1 MSGEPKDRRAYD
13 YRLFFNDKER
23 SINMIKF
30 DNFSYA
36 FPQKDLYDKISFTLD
51 EGQHCAFIGTSGSGK
66 STLVDILMD
75 PEHYMF
81 DGTLE
86 MDPHCRIGYV
96 SQFSQLDGAKETT
109 VFEYIAEA
117 FLKLQSE
124 IASIGMEMETA
135 QDIDP
140 LLEKYQTALDA
151 FEALGG
157 DNFESN
163 INKKLNL
170 ANLFK
175 LKDQAVSALSGGE
188 FKLIQVIREM
198 LNSPDLLI
206 MDEPDVFLDFEN
218 LNALKDLIN
227 SHKGIL
233 LVITHNRYL
242 LNHCFDKVIH
252 LENKELQEFDGSYI
266 DYNFSLLQKKI
277 ELQELATA
285 DTEEIARY
293 DEIIRQLRYIATNN
307 TEASRGKALMARVR
321 NQERL
326 EARRIKAPFVEIK
339 QPAIHFEAV
348 PKVKKAHVSVDITP
362 ADMSVDVVTPIEAQ
376 MESHVT
382 ASTVEGHA
390 DAHANQIADT
400 HVISPLLKVDA
411 YSVAFDEM
419 LLENVSFEIGPRD
432 KVAIIGSNG
441 TGKTTLLRAIYKNDN
456 PAIQLDEHAKVGY
469 LSQLQGE
476 SLEES
481 NTILDE
487 FFEVG
492 FNSTSSI
499 KSYLMGYGFD
509 ETIVEQKIGSL
520 SGGEKNI
527 LQIAKIASMQ
537 TNMLLLDEPT
547 SHLDTYSQIALEKA
561 IDAYKGAILMISHD
575 YYTIVNSMDYVLI
588 IENKTVKKMSMRK
601 FRKMIYDCHFDK
613 DYLEREQKKKQL
625 ETRIELALKENDF
638 ELAKVI
644 CEELEALVLT
654 L

>member
-1 MSGEPKDRRAYD
+1 MIMKGQH
-13 YRLFFNDKER
+13 
-23 SINMIKF
+23 MIKF

-36 FPQKDLYDKISFTLD
+36 FPQKDLYDKIAFTLE

-75 PEHYMF
+75 PERYMF

-124 IASIGMEMETA
+124 IASIGMKMETA

-140 LLEKYQTALDA
+140 LLEKYQIALDA
-151 FEALGG
+151 FDALGG
-157 DNFESN
+157 DDFESN

-175 LKDQAVSALSGGE
+175 LKDQAVSDLSGGE

-242 LNHCFDKVIH
+242 LNHCFDKIIH

-339 QPAIHFEAV
+339 QPAIHFEMV
-348 PKVKKAHVSVDITP
+348 PKVKKAHVS
-362 ADMSVDVVTPIEAQ
+362 E
-376 MESHVT
+376 H
-382 ASTVEGHA
+382 VEGHN
-390 DAHANQIADT
+390 DAPVDR
-400 HVISPLLKVDA
+400 PLLSVNG
-411 YSVAFDEM
+411 YNVAFDEM
-419 LLENVSFEIGPRD
+419 LLENVSFEIGPKD

-456 PAIQLDEHAKVGY
+456 PTIQLDEQAKVGY

-476 SLEES
+476 SLDES
-481 NTILDE
+481 NTILEE
-487 FFEVG
+487 FFEAG
-492 FNSTSSI
+492 FNATTAI

-509 ETIVEQKIGSL
+509 EAIVDQKIGAL
-520 SGGEKNI
+520 SGGETNI

-588 IENKTVKKMSMRK
+588 IEDKTVRKMSMRK

-625 ETRIELALKENDF
+625 ETRIELALKDNDF
-638 ELAKVI
+638 ELAKGI
-644 CEELEALVLT
+644 CEELEALILT
-654 L
+654 LK